1 MKHRLP
7 DWFKPGGLLGVFS
20 LVFIFALSL
29 TFELTRE
36 RVAEQEQL
44 KLRSQLQELLPP
56 DSHDNSPAED
66 FITDDASGRVIY
78 RARMQQQPVAALIQT
93 VAPDGY
99 SGSISMLVGIRANG
113 ELLGVRVL
121 SHRETP
127 GLGDAIE
134 LRRSDWVLG
143 FTGKSLGS
151 PAADQWTVKK
161 EGGAFDSFTGATI
174 TPRAVIHEIKNTLVY
189 YQQNRQEIFK

>member
-1 MKHRLP
+1 MQHRLP
-7 DWFKPGGLLGVFS
+7 DWFKPGALLGVFS

-29 TFELTRE
+29 TFELTKD

-66 FITDDASGRVIY
+66 FIIDDASGRVIY
-78 RARMQQQPVAALIQT
+78 RARMQQQPIAALIQT

-143 FTGKSLGS
+143 FTGKSLDS
-151 PAADQWTVKK
+151 PAAEQWTVKK
-161 EGGAFDSFTGATI
+161 EGGVFDSLTGATI